1 LGPSLRASLFLGL
14 HHGPES
20 LAHPERAMVRLD
32 MYTVLL
38 HALALPLAVHGL
50 PTVLVTGTTGRTGAA
65 TYKQLRADGG
75 FNVRAFVRNAT
86 KAKDVLDCEKCD
98 ESEGVFVGN
107 LDETK
112 LVENAMK
119 GVDMLVIVTAAV
131 AHCHGAVPI
140 PPFGSCSY
148 PDGGFPKD
156 IDWEG
161 TQTQIR
167 AFASAPGNLSAKHVA
182 YVSSGGTTTPNTF
195 FDKVGNGHISF
206 YKLNAEAFIMS
217 SGLPFTILKP
227 CGLGEGPAGKNKLI
241 VGHDDSINLAI
252 DHTIQRADVA
262 RVLVESLRSPS
273 MSSGLRFDLCS
284 HWRGAATTDVVND
297 VFKAAMY
304 PWDGRLK
311 MEENQVI
318 V

>member
-1 LGPSLRASLFLGL
+1 MASL
-14 HHGPES
+14 
-20 LAHPERAMVRLD
+20 
-32 MYTVLL
+32 LL
-38 HALALPLAVHGL
+38 PAILALPLAVNGL

-65 TYKQLRADGG
+65 AYKQLKADSG
-75 FNVRAFVRNAT
+75 FKVRAFVRNAT
-86 KAKDVLDCEKCD
+86 KAKDVLECDKCD
-98 ESEGVFVGN
+98 ESEGIFVGN
-107 LDETK
+107 LDDPK
-112 LVENAMK
+112 SVDNAMK
-119 GVDMLVIVTAAV
+119 GVDQLVIVTAAV
-131 AHCHGAVPI
+131 AHCHGTVPI

-148 PDGGFPKD
+148 PEGGFPKD

-161 TQTQIR
+161 TKTQIR
-167 AFASAPGNLSAKHVA
+167 AFAAQGNVSAKHVA
-182 YVSSGGTTTPNTF
+182 YVSSGGTTTPNSF
-195 FDKVGNGHISF
+195 FDKIGNGHISF
-206 YKLNAEAFIMS
+206 YKLNAEAFIMG
-217 SGLPFTILKP
+217 SGLPFTVVKP
-227 CGLGEGPAGKNKLI
+227 CGLGEGPAGKKKLI

-284 HWRGAATTDVVND
+284 HWHGAATTDVVTD

-311 MEENQVI
+311 AERQII